1 MSQALPSDDAGAK
14 PVNPGE
20 TWNRP
25 EFVDYYTRLHASP
38 EMAARVETLYQTL
51 AAVLGN
57 KAGAALDVADIGC
70 GPGLQ
75 ALLWGRHGHR
85 ATGVDISEAFIKAA
99 RERAAGEG
107 QAVRYEVG
115 SATAL
120 PLETASQDV
129 CLVPELLEHV
139 EDWRGVLGE
148 ATRVLRPGGLLY
160 LSTANWLCPVQNEFT
175 LPLYSWYPPPLKR
188 RYERLA
194 RTTRPEIA
202 NYATYPAVNWFS
214 YYGLRRHLVG
224 LGFARVL
231 DRFDMA
237 ACRGSGRLRDG
248 VIGLVRFVPPLRLVA
263 HMASPALPV
272 CAFRAA

>member
-1 MSQALPSDDAGAK
+1 MTQPSPALHPSQ
-14 PVNPGE
+14 

-38 EMAARVETLYQTL
+38 EMAAKVETLYRTI
-51 AAVLGN
+51 AAVLGD
-57 KAGAALDVADIGC
+57 KAGSALDVADVGC

-75 ALLWGRHGHR
+75 SLIWARHGHR
-85 ATGVDISEAFIKAA
+85 VTGIDISDAFITAA
-99 RERAAGEG
+99 RARAAAEG
-107 QAVRYEVG
+107 NAAHYEVG

-139 EDWRGVLGE
+139 ENWQAVVAE

-160 LSTANWLCPVQNEFT
+160 ISTSNRLCPVQHEFD
-175 LPLYSWYPPPLKR
+175 LPLYSWYPPRLKR
-188 RYERLA
+188 YYEHLA

-202 NYATYPAVNWFS
+202 NYATFPAVNWFS
-214 YYGLRRHLVG
+214 FYDMRRY
-224 LGFARVL
+224 LGDHGFDRVL

-237 ACRGSGRLRDG
+237 ACRGSGVLRDA
-248 VIGLVRFVPPLRLVA
+248 VIGAIRLLPPLRFAGHV
-263 HMASPALPV
+263 ASPPMVV
-272 CAFRAA
+272 CAFRALAR